1 MATNPMSPIPATSGP
16 TFDRVSGDRP
26 AHNHKCPAGG
36 GHVWKCNSP
45 YCEVLTDICPTHGG
59 DEPVKQGREP
69 WRGR

>member
-1 MATNPMSPIPATSGP
+1 MSSSLTPVTPGP

-26 AHNHKCPAGG
+26 VHTHSCPQ
-36 GHVWKCNSP
+36 GHQWKCNSP
-45 YCEVLTDICPTHGG
+45 YCEVLNDLCPAHGG